1 MCSFFLLKRKGFAAS
16 ASHQHLSTVCNQLQC
31 IIQTYI
37 QMSRYE
43 NNACMQGVTAIAVNV
58 VSSPAPW
65 LAAAQR
71 ISKRTVRVTV
81 YALVPDVSL
90 ASRLHS
96 TPTSQIFQADLT
108 EPLLVKVP
116 LS

>member
-1 MCSFFLLKRKGFAAS
+1 MP
-16 ASHQHLSTVCNQLQC
+16 
-31 IIQTYI
+31 
-37 QMSRYE
+37 
-43 NNACMQGVTAIAVNV
+43 MQGVTATAVNV

-116 LS
+116 LPWPQHEKYLK